1 MTSSVRP
8 AQLSDLDALVA
19 LENSSFSG
27 DRISRRSFKHFLDT
41 EQNQILVI
49 DQPVQAYVLILFR
62 RGTSLARIY
71 SLAVAPQTRGRGLA
85 RSLMQAAEVCA
96 RQRDALFL
104 RLEVADTNAA
114 AIGLYHSLGFRP
126 IKQLAGYYE
135 NGGDALQ
142 LEKRLERST
151 RAKASAN
158 FYPQTTEFTCGPA
171 AAIMAMQEI
180 RPSHH
185 YSRID
190 EINLWREATTV
201 YMTRGHGGCS
211 PHGLAL
217 ALHQRGFDVRLL
229 QSSSQVALIDSVRG
243 EHKKALVELI
253 HNDHVARLQ
262 HAKIPSDVCAINS
275 NVLRQHIEA
284 GYTILLLI
292 STWQLNRNKAPHW
305 VWLSA
310 MDEHFAYLHDPDVDA
325 AEHRSA
331 LDNANVPL
339 ALEQL
344 NRLLGYG
351 KKSYRAAVLLREQ
364 C

>member
-1 MTSSVRP
+1 MTPTVRP
-8 AQLSDLDALVA
+8 ALLSDLDALVA

-27 DRISRRSFKHFLDT
+27 DRISRRSFRHFLDT
-41 EQNQILVI
+41 EQNQLLVI
-49 DQPVQAYVLILFR
+49 DQPVRAYALILFR

-71 SLAVAPQTRGRGLA
+71 SLAVAPDARGAGLA
-85 RSLMQAAEVCA
+85 RALMAAAETCA
-96 RQRDALFL
+96 RDRDALFL
-104 RLEVADTNAA
+104 RLEVADTNQA
-114 AIGLYHSLGFRP
+114 AIGLYRSLGFHP

-142 LEKRLERST
+142 LEKRLERNT
-151 RAKASAN
+151 RASASVN

-171 AAIMAMQEI
+171 AAIMAMQAL
-180 RPSHH
+180 RPGSQ

-217 ALHQRGFDVRLL
+217 ALHKRGFEVRLL
-229 QSSSQVALIDSVRG
+229 QSSSQAAFIDSVRG
-243 EHKKALVELI
+243 EHKKQLVELI
-253 HNDHVARLQ
+253 HNDHVAKLEQ
-262 HAKIPSDVCAINS
+262 AHIPSDVCAINCGA
-275 NVLRQHIEA
+275 LREQIDA

-310 MDEHFAYLHDPDVDA
+310 MDNQFAYLHDPDVDPQD
-325 AEHRSA
+325 HRSA
-331 LDNANVPL
+331 LDNANLPL
-339 ALEQL
+339 ALDQL
-344 NRLLGYG
+344 NRVLGYG
-351 KKSYRAAVLLREQ
+351 KKGYRAAVLLRERR
-364 C
+364 

>member
-1 MTSSVRP
+1 MTASVRT
-8 AQLSDLDALVA
+8 AHMSDLDALVA
-19 LENSSFSG
+19 LENLSFNG
-27 DRISRRSFKHFLDT
+27 DRISRRSFRHFLDT

-71 SLAVAPQTRGRGLA
+71 SLAVAPETRGRGLA
-85 RSLMQAAEVCA
+85 RALMEAAETCA

-104 RLEVADTNAA
+104 RLEVADTNKA
-114 AIGLYHSLGFRP
+114 AIALYRSLGFRP

-135 NGGDALQ
+135 NGADALQ
-142 LEKRLERST
+142 LEKRLELST
-151 RAKASAN
+151 RSNAGTN

-171 AAIMAMQEI
+171 AAIMAMQAI
-180 RPSHH
+180 RPAYH
-185 YSRID
+185 YRRID

-229 QSSSQVALIDSVRG
+229 QSSSQVAFIDSVRG
-243 EHKKALVELI
+243 EHKKQLVELI
-253 HNDHVARLQ
+253 HNDYVARLEQ
-262 HAKIPSDVCAINS
+262 AEIPSDVCAINS
-275 NVLRQHIEA
+275 GVLRQQIDA

-310 MDEHFAYLHDPDVDA
+310 MDERFAYLHDPDVDA

-339 ALEQL
+339 ALDQL
-344 NRLLGYG
+344 NRILGYG
-351 KKSYRAAVLLREQ
+351 KNGYRAAVLLRDPT
-364 C
+364 